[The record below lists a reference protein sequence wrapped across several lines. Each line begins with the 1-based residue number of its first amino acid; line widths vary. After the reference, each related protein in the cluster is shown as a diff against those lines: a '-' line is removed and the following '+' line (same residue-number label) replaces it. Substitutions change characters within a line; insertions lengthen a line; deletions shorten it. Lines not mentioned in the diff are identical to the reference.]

1 MLQNS
6 EGGDYDHEPVEEDDR
21 VNGDED
27 SDGNRV
33 NNNDRKIRNRT
44 IITPLDMNILTNRV
58 LPSTTHISI
67 SRMMQDPKLMHHK
80 NYINIM
86 LLCVISN
93 KS

>member
-44 IITPLDMNILTNRV
+44 IIAPLDMNILTNR
-58 LPSTTHISI
+58 S
-67 SRMMQDPKLMHHK
+67 
-80 NYINIM
+80 
-86 LLCVISN
+86 
-93 KS
+93 